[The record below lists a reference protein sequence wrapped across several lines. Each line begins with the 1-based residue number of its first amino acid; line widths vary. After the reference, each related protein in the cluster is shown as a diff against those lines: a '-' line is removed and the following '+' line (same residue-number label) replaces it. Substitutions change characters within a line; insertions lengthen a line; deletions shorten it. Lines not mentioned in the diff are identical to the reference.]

1 MNINLRKLFL
11 CILSSMAV
19 VLFLTSGA
27 VSASTKTYRD
37 HHDNA
42 VVTVHKRAGKVT
54 SVVYQLKH
62 ANKYKKRYQKRS
74 RFYTKVSVINSKTA
88 KLIRKNYKGTVTFN
102 DKMRYYGHLYASEQ
116 TTPIKGMTGDAT
128 DAIFMNVAYYGKNP
142 QKYHNALLSFGY
154 WWNTMDDTPKGN
166 PEGNVIVFK
175 NGRVSFSDDLYSK
188 LPD

>member
-1 MNINLRKLFL
+1 MNEGIIYDEHKSKKIIL

-128 DAIFMNVAYYGKNP
+128 DAIFMNVAYYGKILKSITMRYFLLVIGGIQWMIL
-142 QKYHNALLSFGY
+142 QKVI
-154 WWNTMDDTPKGN
+154 PKAM
-166 PEGNVIVFK
+166 
-175 NGRVSFSDDLYSK
+175 
-188 LPD
+188 